1 MWLAGK
7 PLKVKVD
14 GDRYEDRSI
23 GDPVPEATDWPFRQF
38 EAHRDLGWIYWVD
51 LKTKHKPKKTRSKRK
66 RLTLKKE
73 V

>member
-14 GDRYEDRSI
+14 GDRYEERQI
-23 GDPVPEATDWPFRQF
+23 GDPVPEAADWPFRQF
-38 EAHRDLGWIYWVD
+38 QAHKDLGWIYWAD
-51 LKTKHKPKKTRSKRK
+51 ERAKKKSKSKR
-66 RLTLKKE
+66 RRPTLHKE